1 MEKKIKRLLSTFF
14 SLGIGVSTLS
24 ASTVQTPTNNK
35 LENSINRSIIE
46 LKKKSEE
53 EKSGISN
60 LLSENSF
67 AKCLVRYTEKAN
79 KETHEALIT
88 GKIKLVPM
96 NSSHRD
102 SWNNLFDSTSAEQ
115 KDYLK
120 WYTTAENLDSN
131 SLVTEEFDM
140 TLMYS
145 KFEKKKFMNT
155 YYYHLA
161 NVIPFMI
168 EFTEFENPVKIK
180 DISSAKEKSSKIAG
194 TISICPYK
202 NEYDKDD
209 NYQFLFDYVVDKSAQ
224 GKGIGTAAIKCA
236 QDFASQLNL
245 QGIYQNKGFFMK
257 IANNNIGS
265 IRVAEKTGFHDSG
278 EIPIETS
285 NFLPAHKWE
294 KEDNSNK
301 VLNLLNVYEGNTN
314 LKNFFK
320 SFILPFSENDEYPV
334 DKCIGY
340 NEWVANKDK
349 YKKSNPN
356 EYEKIEK
363 NLDDLN
369 KKSGPYIHEYLE
381 YIELPIAWKK
391 TDGYFTNAI
400 NSDISEGHIQSIEE
414 VLSYRRQ
421 YLASLL
427 FNFKPN
433 T

>member
-1 MEKKIKRLLSTFF
+1 MKKKIKGLLSTFF

-24 ASTVQTPTNNK
+24 ASTVQTSTNNK

-53 EKSGISN
+53 EKSGISS
-60 LLSENSF
+60 LLGENSF
-67 AKCLVRYTEKAN
+67 AKCLVRCTEKTN
-79 KETHEALIT
+79 KETHETLIT

-102 SWNNLFDSTSAEQ
+102 AWNKILDSTSDEQ

-120 WYTTAENLDSN
+120 WYTTTENLNNN

-140 TLMYS
+140 TLMQS
-145 KFEKKKFMNT
+145 KFEKRKFMKE
-155 YYYHLA
+155 YYYKLA

-168 EFTEFENPVKIK
+168 EFTEFENPVKK
-180 DISSAKEKSSKIAG
+180 EDINNAKEKPSKITG

-209 NYQFLFDYVVDKSAQ
+209 NYQFLFDYVVDKSTQ
-224 GKGIGTAAIKCA
+224 GKGIGTATIKCA
-236 QDFASQLNL
+236 QDFARQLNL

-257 IANNNIGS
+257 IANDNIGS
-265 IRVAEKTGFHDSG
+265 IRVAEKTGFHDGG

-301 VLNLLNVYEGNTN
+301 VLNLLNVYEGSTSI
-314 LKNFFK
+314 KDFFK
-320 SFILPFSENDEYPV
+320 SFILPFSEKDEYPV

-340 NEWVANKDK
+340 NEWNLNKDK
-349 YKKSNPN
+349 YKKSNQI
-356 EYEKIEK
+356 EYNKIEQ
-363 NLDDLN
+363 NLENLA
-369 KKSGPYIHEYLE
+369 KKSNAYIHEYLE
-381 YIELPIAWKK
+381 YVDLPVAWKK
-391 TDGYFTNAI
+391 ADGSFTNAL
-400 NSDISEGHIQSIEE
+400 NSGITEEHVQAIEE

-421 YLASLL
+421 YLANCL
-427 FNFKPN
+427 FNNKSN